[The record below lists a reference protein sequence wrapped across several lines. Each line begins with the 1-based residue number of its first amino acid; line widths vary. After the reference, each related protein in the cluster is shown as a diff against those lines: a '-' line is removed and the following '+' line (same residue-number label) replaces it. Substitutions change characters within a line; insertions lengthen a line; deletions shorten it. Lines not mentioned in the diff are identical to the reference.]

1 MEAHLNIVK
10 LLYVTRDNGVTLRQG
25 DSKSAATLIRLRGYA
40 DCSYA
45 THGNGKSHYSH
56 CFDLVEEQNHD
67 DRSPLQKLFH
77 TGMFYFKSYMAP
89 TVDLATAE
97 GETGALIELAKD
109 GIFYRG
115 VLKELHQEQV
125 KPTPLYGD
133 NDSTIILSTE
143 YGNKHRRVRNML
155 PKIMWL
161 MEQTKNQVFKMLR
174 LGTKDLPPDVGT
186 KIGGGTEFNNKMD
199 RVMGSNVN

>member
-1 MEAHLNIVK
+1 MEALLNIVK
-10 LLYVTRDNGVTLRQG
+10 LLYVTRDKGVTLRQV
-25 DSKSAATLIRLRGYA
+25 DNNSSATLIRLSGYA

-56 CFDLVEEQNHD
+56 CFDLVEEHNLD
-67 DRSPLQKLFH
+67 DRSPLQKIFH

-109 GIFYRG
+109 SIFYRG

-143 YGNKHRRVRNML
+143 YGNKHRREHATPT
-155 PKIMWL
+155 PK
-161 MEQTKNQVFKMLR
+161 THFNQSR
-174 LGTKDLPPDVGT
+174 
-186 KIGGGTEFNNKMD
+186 
-199 RVMGSNVN
+199 